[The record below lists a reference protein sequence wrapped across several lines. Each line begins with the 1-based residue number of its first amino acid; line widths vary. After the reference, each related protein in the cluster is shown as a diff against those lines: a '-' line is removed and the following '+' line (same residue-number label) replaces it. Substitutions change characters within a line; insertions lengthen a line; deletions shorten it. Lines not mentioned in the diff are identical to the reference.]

1 LAELRTETSN
11 GTELRPVDSLNS
23 GGSEVSLIELLTVLL
38 QRKWFILGVSLAA
51 AILMGILASL
61 IHPTFKAEAS
71 ILLPQ
76 QQQSSLAAL
85 SGLAGL
91 AGGSVATSLG
101 LKNPGD
107 LYIGILGSRTIAD
120 AIIERFHLQQVY
132 RKKLASQTQKA
143 LSGHVSFTSGK
154 DSLIRIAVED
164 EDPRRAANMANA
176 YVEELY
182 KQNSRLALTDA
193 AHRRLF
199 FEQEVD
205 KSKEALAEAETALKN
220 TEQAT
225 GMVAP
230 SGQTEILI
238 RSEAQLRAEIASREV
253 KLQAMRSYATDENPE
268 IETVKS
274 EIGTLQ
280 SQLRQLEAK
289 GGAESSV
296 SANRLTDSSLEYMR
310 KFREVKYQET
320 LFELLAKQ
328 YEAARIDEAKEAPM
342 IQVMDKAEVPDRKS
356 WPPRLLFVAAG
367 GMVTFV
373 LSCVWVLIR
382 QAVRRLSEMPGHA
395 AELAALQNA
404 LMVQRPR
411 K

>member
-1 LAELRTETSN
+1 LKPT
-11 GTELRPVDSLNS
+11 DSWKT

-38 QRKWFILGVSLAA
+38 QRKWFILGFSLAA
-51 AILMGILASL
+51 AILMGILAFL
-61 IHPTFKAEAS
+61 IHPRFKAEAS

-85 SGLAGL
+85 SGSLAGFG
-91 AGGSVATSLG
+91 GGSVATSLG
-101 LKNPGD
+101 LKSPGD
-107 LYIGILGSRTIAD
+107 IYIGILGSRTIAD
-120 AIIERFHLQQVY
+120 AIIARFHLQQVY
-132 RKKLASQTQKA
+132 RGKLASETRKA
-143 LSGHVSFTSGK
+143 LSGHVFFTNGK

-182 KQNSRLALTDA
+182 KQNSRLAITDA

-199 FEQEVD
+199 FEQEVG
-205 KSKEALAEAETALKN
+205 KAKEGLGAAETALKN
-220 TEQAT
+220 TEQST

-268 IETVKS
+268 IEIVKS
-274 EIGTLQ
+274 EIGTLR
-280 SQLRQLEAK
+280 SQLQRLEAK
-289 GGAESSV
+289 GGSESSV
-296 SANRLTDSSLEYMR
+296 SAHKLTDSSLEYMR

-320 LFELLAKQ
+320 LFDLLAKQ

-342 IQVMDKAEVPDRKS
+342 IQVMDRAEVPDRKS
-356 WPPRLLFVAAG
+356 WPPRAMFVEVG
-367 GMVTFV
+367 GMLAFL
-373 LSCVWVLIR
+373 LSCAWVLIR
-382 QAVRRLSEMPGHA
+382 HTVRRFSEMPGHA
-395 AELAALQNA
+395 AELQALQNA
-404 LMVQRPR
+404 LMFQRPG